1 MCTAAQLGA
10 RGTSAAAWQEA
21 TAESGRK
28 YYYDAAHPEVTTWTR
43 PPELDAP
50 AASGGSGGSPAP
62 AAALSEAAQDELAE
76 LRAQV
81 QGDVGRCRE
90 M

>member
-10 RGTSAAAWQEA
+10 RATSAAGWQEA

-50 AASGGSGGSPAP
+50 AASGGGPAP
-62 AAALSEAAQDELAE
+62 TAALSEAAQDELAE

-81 QGDVGRCRE
+81 QGDIGRCRE